1 LSVSLTIYNV
11 LLLPLDIA
19 NQGGTFKASG
29 GLPMAVIT
37 ESFFLTTV
45 ILAVVVVP
53 FTMFYYEG
61 MDEADDT
68 DS

>member
-1 LSVSLTIYNV
+1 
-11 LLLPLDIA
+11 
-19 NQGGTFKASG
+19 
-29 GLPMAVIT
+29 MAVIT